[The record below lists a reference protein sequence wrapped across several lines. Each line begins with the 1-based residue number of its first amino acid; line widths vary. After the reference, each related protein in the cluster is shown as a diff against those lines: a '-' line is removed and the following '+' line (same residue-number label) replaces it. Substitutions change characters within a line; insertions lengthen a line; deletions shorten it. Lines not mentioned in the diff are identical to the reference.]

1 MDYEQQQ
8 KLYAMP
14 RTMTISE
21 IREELDRLNINYTFY
36 DCHAGSN
43 NSSFTIFN
51 AQVICPVGY
60 SLDNAIYAT
69 DKSNWFV
76 LNEERISKERVN
88 DFIDYQGSIEFYE
101 MYSSLD
107 LVNKEIK
114 IHQAVD
120 EYSQNIIHIFNY
132 YLARLLLRENIT
144 DKTFDGIP
152 LGDYIDNQ
160 KQIFKELLGEFTKYN
175 ENYVGELLMIK
186 TLQDSNKNP
195 RELEHNLQEFQ
206 AHKKRHR

>member
-1 MDYEQQQ
+1 MISYEEQQ
-8 KLYAMP
+8 KLNAMP

-21 IREELDRLNINYTFY
+21 IREELDRLNIKYTFY

-43 NSSFTIFN
+43 NLSFTIFN
-51 AQVICPVGY
+51 AQVICPVGC
-60 SLDNAIYAT
+60 SLDNGIYAT
-69 DKSNWFV
+69 DKNNWFV
-76 LNEERISKERVN
+76 LNKERISKEKVN

-101 MYSSLD
+101 MHSLLD

-160 KQIFKELLGEFTKYN
+160 KQIFKELLGERFTKYN
-175 ENYVGELLMIK
+175 ENYVGELLMRIAPK
-186 TLQDSNKNP
+186 TKQEQDLNSNQQIQTIRKN
-195 RELEHNLQEFQ
+195 R
-206 AHKKRHR
+206 R

>member
-1 MDYEQQQ
+1 MISYEEQQ
-8 KLYAMP
+8 KLNAMP

-21 IREELDRLNINYTFY
+21 IREELDRLNIKYTFY

-43 NSSFTIFN
+43 NLSFTIFN
-51 AQVICPVGY
+51 AQVICPVGC
-60 SLDNAIYAT
+60 SLDNGIYAT
-69 DKSNWFV
+69 DKNNWFV
-76 LNEERISKERVN
+76 LNKERISKEKVN

-101 MYSSLD
+101 MHSPLD

-152 LGDYIDNQ
+152 LSDYIDNQ
-160 KQIFKELLGEFTKYN
+160 KQIFKELLGERFTKYN
-175 ENYVGELLMIK
+175 ENYVGELLMRIAPK
-186 TLQDSNKNP
+186 TKQEQDLNSNQQIQTIRKN
-195 RELEHNLQEFQ
+195 R
-206 AHKKRHR
+206 R

>member
-1 MDYEQQQ
+1 MISYEEQQ
-8 KLYAMP
+8 KLNAMP

-21 IREELDRLNINYTFY
+21 IREELDRLNIKYTFY

-43 NSSFTIFN
+43 NLSFTIFN

-60 SLDNAIYAT
+60 SLDNGIYAT
-69 DKSNWFV
+69 DKNNWFV
-76 LNEERISKERVN
+76 LNKERISKEKVN

-101 MYSSLD
+101 MHSLLD

-160 KQIFKELLGEFTKYN
+160 KQIFKELLGERFTKYN
-175 ENYVGELLMIK
+175 ENYVGELLMRIAPK
-186 TLQDSNKNP
+186 TKQEQDLNSNQQIQTIRKN
-195 RELEHNLQEFQ
+195 R
-206 AHKKRHR
+206 R

>member
-1 MDYEQQQ
+1 MISYEEQQ
-8 KLYAMP
+8 KLNAMP

-21 IREELDRLNINYTFY
+21 IREELDRLNIKYTFY

-43 NSSFTIFN
+43 NLSFTIFN
-51 AQVICPVGY
+51 AQVICPVGC
-60 SLDNAIYAT
+60 SLDNGIYAT
-69 DKSNWFV
+69 DKNNWFV
-76 LNEERISKERVN
+76 LNKERISKEKVN

-101 MYSSLD
+101 MHSLLD

-160 KQIFKELLGEFTKYN
+160 KQIFKELLGDRFTEYN
-175 ENYVGELLMIK
+175 ENYVGELLMRIAPK
-186 TLQDSNKNP
+186 TKQEQDLNSINKFK
-195 RELEHNLQEFQ
+195 Q
-206 AHKKRHR
+206 